1 MRPFISS
8 VKVVKVRD
16 EGLSSLVS
24 VFILSALL
32 VLYIV
37 FTMWANNYIKTKQE
51 EKKVLS
57 EQIENSN
64 KV

>member
-24 VFILSALL
+24 IFLLSVLL
-32 VLYIV
+32 VLYIA
-37 FTMWANNYIKTKQE
+37 FIMWANNHVKAKQE
-51 EKKVLS
+51 EKKVLA

>member
-24 VFILSALL
+24 IFLLSVLL
-32 VLYIV
+32 ALYIA
-37 FTMWANNYIKTKQE
+37 FIMWANNHVKAKQE
-51 EKKVLS
+51 EKKVLA

>member
-24 VFILSALL
+24 IFLLSVLL
-32 VLYIV
+32 ALYIA
-37 FTMWANNYIKTKQE
+37 FIMWANNHVKAKQE
-51 EKKVLS
+51 EKKALA

>member
-37 FTMWANNYIKTKQE
+37 FTMWANNYVKAKQE